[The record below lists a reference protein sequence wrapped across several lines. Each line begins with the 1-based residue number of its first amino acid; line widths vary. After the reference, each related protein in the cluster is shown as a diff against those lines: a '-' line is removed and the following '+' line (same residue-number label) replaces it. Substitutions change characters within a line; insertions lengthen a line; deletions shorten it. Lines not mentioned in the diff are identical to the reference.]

1 RALGR
6 ETCGVGGLEAGGE
19 GLALA
24 PLPGLRPGG
33 GRGAKGALLLAVD
46 CRDLTIVL
54 GLVSDILRY
63 LQRRRDEAPTLSAVA
78 ADLDDLPHLK
88 RAIDRCV
95 DHEGNIRESAT
106 PELRDLLHHANAL
119 KQKIRAKLEAM

>member
-1 RALGR
+1 MVA
-6 ETCGVGGLEAGGE
+6 LEASGE
-19 GLALA
+19 GL
-24 PLPGLRPGG
+24 PLTTFPDLRLVVE
-33 GRGAKGALLLAVD
+33 RAAKGALLLAVD

-106 PELRDLLHHANAL
+106 PELRDLRSEERRVGKECRSRWSPYH
-119 KQKIRAKLEAM
+119 